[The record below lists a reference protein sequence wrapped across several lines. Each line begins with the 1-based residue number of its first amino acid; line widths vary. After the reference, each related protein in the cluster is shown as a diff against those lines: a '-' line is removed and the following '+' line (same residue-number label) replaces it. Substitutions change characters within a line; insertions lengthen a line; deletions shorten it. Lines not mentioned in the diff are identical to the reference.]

1 MLGIQP
7 SFREEN
13 HSGSEHSILLPYYQ
27 QPVDANASEH
37 EQEQQRVQAIQAY
50 FKDVYDTEQK
60 LADAETHANEVMK
73 KYNFDKRKYSQDPE
87 YQKYHKI
94 LGDIIQGPEWNN
106 DYNIKRYQYYY
117 ALDPNSAETK
127 QALRQLNGVAKENAA
142 KKAEDDWEKNKWK
155 YIAIGAAILAATIAI
170 PVAGAAIGEA
180 AGTALIGTVLGEA
193 AADTTITVGAFD
205 TGITAATAATETGG
219 FLGMVGGNA
228 AAGAAASAASGGS
241 KKEIQQGAALGAIGG
256 VIGSGAG
263 FIGKTAA
270 EALDVGGYLS
280 SNVYANAIQRGAVA
294 AGIGGGLG
302 SAFGAAAGASGIVPN
317 LSAKEGA
324 KKGALW
330 GGLNGLFYG
339 PKYLFRGGRNE
350 ANVSVNAN
358 DSMTKSDY
366 VNWVDYGQDFDG
378 NLMVLPD
385 MNNLL
390 TDDLSTISPNMNDFL
405 RDDLSTLS
413 PASPLFGDV
422 SLNNSGLN
430 NNLLNNYFF
439 RDNLDESFL
448 RPRQL
453 FSADT
458 PSETVVGNNFD
469 VPPTPIP
476 MEDLTDADL
485 EYEIDD
491 ALQNEIEVANERE
504 MQAMA
509 VRMGDIDG
517 VGPVTYKQMGF
528 LIEEDF
534 GQNQFDESSMNY
546 LRSSVRLGAERNVG
560 KRAAILKEDENRYGI
575 ERLRFLN
582 NLNRNM
588 QFGSE
593 RNVGRR
599 EAILA
604 NDQNR
609 YGMERA
615 RNALL
620 NNNNRRPN
628 FVKKLTLESLGKNR
642 NEVIRTR
649 TQAKFK
655 KPVRRPNFVKT
666 VKLRRLGDRNNERRP
681 PSDVTN
687 WFNSNT

>member
-1 MLGIQP
+1 
-7 SFREEN
+7 
-13 HSGSEHSILLPYYQ
+13 
-27 QPVDANASEH
+27 VDANAYEH

-193 AADTTITVGAFD
+193 AADTTITVGTFD

-339 PKYLFRGGRNE
+339 PKYLFQGGRNQ
-350 ANVSVNAN
+350 VN
-358 DSMTKSDY
+358 DSKANY
-366 VNWVDYGQDFDG
+366 V
-378 NLMVLPD
+378 
-385 MNNLL
+385 NNLL
-390 TDDLSTISPNMNDFL
+390 TDFDM
-405 RDDLSTLS
+405 
-413 PASPLFGDV
+413 
-422 SLNNSGLN
+422 
-430 NNLLNNYFF
+430 NNLETDDPNIYDYLTLPTPSPIFENAAQNDSLFNASLYNNYFS
-439 RDNLDESFL
+439 NGILNANYI
-448 RPRQL
+448 PHQL

-458 PSETVVGNNFD
+458 PTETVVGNNFY

-476 MEDLTDADL
+476 IHWTPEDL
-485 EYEIDD
+485 EYEMED
-491 ALQNEIEVANERE
+491 ALQNEVEVANEQELSTRR
-504 MQAMA
+504 
-509 VRMGDIDG
+509 VRMGDIAG
-517 VGPVTYKQMGF
+517 VNPVTDNGLGF
-528 LIEEDF
+528 VIEEDF
-534 GQNQFDESSMNY
+534 GQNIPGRNAVYDDGGVALYRTNAVIPSTPTANQERDIFIFGSSNI
-546 LRSSVRLGAERNVG
+546 SNKRLNFKE
-560 KRAAILKEDENRYGI
+560 KLKQ
-575 ERLRFLN
+575 L
-582 NLNRNM
+582 RNM
-588 QFGSE
+588 KNSNRKKVFSKKRSVESNNEKSE
-593 RNVGRR
+593 LIHDRGRR
-599 EAILA
+599 RVYI
-604 NDQNR
+604 
-609 YGMERA
+609 G
-615 RNALL
+615 
-620 NNNNRRPN
+620 
-628 FVKKLTLESLGKNR
+628 
-642 NEVIRTR
+642 
-649 TQAKFK
+649 FK
-655 KPVRRPNFVKT
+655 GSHFPGVATK
-666 VKLRRLGDRNNERRP
+666 
-681 PSDVTN
+681 
-687 WFNSNT
+687 

>member
-7 SFREEN
+7 SFREES

-27 QPVDANASEH
+27 QPVDANTSEQ
-37 EQEQQRVQAIQAY
+37 EQEQQKQQQQEQQEQQRVQAIQAY

-280 SNVYANAIQRGAVA
+280 SNVYANAIQRGMIVG
-294 AGIGGGLG
+294 GIGAGFG
-302 SAFGAAAGASGIVPN
+302 SAFGAAVGASGIIPN
-317 LSAKEGA
+317 FSAKEGA

-339 PKYLFRGGRNE
+339 GKYLYRGGTNE
-350 ANVSVNAN
+350 VNVSVNDN
-358 DSMTKSDY
+358 DSMTKLDY
-366 VNWVDYGQDFDG
+366 VNWMDYDQDFDG

-385 MNNLL
+385 TNNLSPNMS
-390 TDDLSTISPNMNDFL
+390 DLSTLSPNMS
-405 RDDLSTLS
+405 DLSTLS

-422 SLNNSGLN
+422 SLNNSGLSD
-430 NNLLNNYFF
+430 NLLNNYFLEIISMRVF
-439 RDNLDESFL
+439 YGLVNYFQQIPHPKLL
-448 RPRQL
+448 
-453 FSADT
+453 
-458 PSETVVGNNFD
+458 SET
-469 VPPTPIP
+469 T
-476 MEDLTDADL
+476 
-485 EYEIDD
+485 
-491 ALQNEIEVANERE
+491 
-504 MQAMA
+504 
-509 VRMGDIDG
+509 
-517 VGPVTYKQMGF
+517 
-528 LIEEDF
+528 
-534 GQNQFDESSMNY
+534 SMFH
-546 LRSSVRLGAERNVG
+546 LH
-560 KRAAILKEDENRYGI
+560 
-575 ERLRFLN
+575 
-582 NLNRNM
+582 
-588 QFGSE
+588 
-593 RNVGRR
+593 
-599 EAILA
+599 
-604 NDQNR
+604 
-609 YGMERA
+609 
-615 RNALL
+615 
-620 NNNNRRPN
+620 
-628 FVKKLTLESLGKNR
+628 
-642 NEVIRTR
+642 
-649 TQAKFK
+649 
-655 KPVRRPNFVKT
+655 
-666 VKLRRLGDRNNERRP
+666 
-681 PSDVTN
+681 PSQ
-687 WFNSNT
+687 WKI